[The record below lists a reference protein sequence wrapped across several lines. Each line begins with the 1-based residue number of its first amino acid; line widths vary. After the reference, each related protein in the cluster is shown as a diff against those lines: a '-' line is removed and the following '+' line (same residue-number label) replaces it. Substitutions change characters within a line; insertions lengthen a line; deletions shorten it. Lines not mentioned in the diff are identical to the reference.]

1 MRGLLLKCSSCVTR
15 VFELQSNAAESSNR
29 ASDKGDAVLRTWDV
43 ESSHNYDNN
52 THTSQQFF
60 CPGATSFVVEF
71 DSRCETERRYDYLEF
86 TDATGTKRRC
96 V

>member
-1 MRGLLLKCSSCVTR
+1 MRKCWSCVTC

-86 TDATGTKRRC
+86 TDAAGTKRRC